1 MKSTIGAVVVLM
13 AATACAPTPESIA
26 PAYVSELP
34 YRGYSCDQLGE
45 EQARL
50 NQALA
55 TASGQQNNARSNDV
69 VGIILIGMP
78 VGSMS
83 GQSIAPQI
91 ALYKGQ
97 LEAVHRASIRNSCPE
112 LTRIQPTPP
121 VVSPGIQPQPPT
133 PEKPISERRPDG
145 MES

>member
-1 MKSTIGAVVVLM
+1 M

-145 MES
+145 MESGT

>member
-1 MKSTIGAVVVLM
+1 M

-91 ALYKGQ
+91 ALYKSG
-97 LEAVHRASIRNSCPE
+97 
-112 LTRIQPTPP
+112 
-121 VVSPGIQPQPPT
+121 SPGFDPQ
-133 PEKPISERRPDG
+133 
-145 MES
+145 